1 MYMYFQNQVCQEEK
15 VEEKEEG
22 EGEKEGKGEDEEEVP
37 LQLHSS
43 PVSSTPLVIVVDSLI
58 RGSSL

>member
-1 MYMYFQNQVCQEEK
+1 M
-15 VEEKEEG
+15 EEKE

-43 PVSSTPLVIVVDSLI
+43 PVSSTPLVIDVNSRLTNKRLFPVKYTVP
-58 RGSSL
+58 